1 MGCEGQQ
8 GRVKNKMIKAILAA
22 GVLAGLTLGAAAPA
36 QADSIT
42 FKVRS
47 FHKFSVDMKF
57 YSKSRNNIWPSAT
70 SHWTIKDFNVK
81 DYKLTCVRGERI
93 CYGAATSGSGRMSW
107 GVGLS
112 GKAGCKN
119 CCWTCGGDTTTPII
133 NLNEV

>member
-1 MGCEGQQ
+1 MNL
-8 GRVKNKMIKAILAA
+8 RKWAVAA
-22 GVLAGLTLGAAAPA
+22 CIAAFATGGAAPA
-36 QADSIT
+36 LADSIT

-57 YSKSRNNIWPSAT
+57 YSKSRNNVWPGAS
-70 SHWTIKDFNVK
+70 SHWTIKDYSVK
-81 DYKLTCVRGERI
+81 EYRLSCIRGERI

-119 CCWTCGGDTTTPII
+119 CCWTCGGDTSTPII